1 MNTSA
6 NTKSD
11 MDYEYIVKL
20 RKHPTWRL
28 LNADSAPLIIAFFYK
43 CFIKPNVRAL
53 AQGELENKLEDYLF
67 HLRNIYGARLFPR
80 SSREYLDEWAK
91 GEQGY
96 LRKYY
101 PPHGDEPE
109 YDLTPAS
116 EKAIE
121 WLNSLKQKQFIGAES
136 RLLMVFRFL
145 RDIVRSVET
154 DPQQRIAQLNK
165 EKAAIDKEIERLNN
179 GIIDPYDATQIKER
193 YFQVQEN
200 ARGLLSDFRQIE
212 ENFRELD
219 RHVRELITMSEQSKG
234 KMLEEIFG
242 EQDAIND
249 SDQGKSFRAF
259 WAFLMSPDHQQE
271 LQQLL
276 DRVFGLPEIAD
287 IETDDFLPGIK
298 YHLMDAG
305 EKVKRTNA
313 GLVEQLR
320 KFLDDRAWLENKRII
335 MLIRDIKKR
344 AIEIK
349 NTLPDNRHFTY
360 IDDLRPGIELPMA
373 RSLFAPPSRPVIDAD
388 PEAGSP
394 DFDDSVLF
402 EQHYVD
408 EMQLKANI
416 RRALDKQN
424 PVSLAEVCR
433 LSPVEKGLNELII
446 YLHLANLDDRA
457 VVDGRE
463 TEIIPWHNSE
473 GAAKQATLP
482 KVIFNR

>member
-1 MNTSA
+1 M
-6 NTKSD
+6 
-11 MDYEYIVKL
+11 
-20 RKHPTWRL
+20 
-28 LNADSAPLIIAFFYK
+28 
-43 CFIKPNVRAL
+43 
-53 AQGELENKLEDYLF
+53 
-67 HLRNIYGARLFPR
+67 
-80 SSREYLDEWAK
+80 
-91 GEQGY
+91 
-96 LRKYY
+96 
-101 PPHGDEPE
+101 
-109 YDLTPAS
+109 
-116 EKAIE
+116 
-121 WLNSLKQKQFIGAES
+121 
-136 RLLMVFRFL
+136 
-145 RDIVRSVET
+145 
-154 DPQQRIAQLNK
+154 
-165 EKAAIDKEIERLNN
+165 
-179 GIIDPYDATQIKER
+179 
-193 YFQVQEN
+193 
-200 ARGLLSDFRQIE
+200 
-212 ENFRELD
+212 
-219 RHVRELITMSEQSKG
+219 
-234 KMLEEIFG
+234 
-242 EQDAIND
+242 
-249 SDQGKSFRAF
+249 
-259 WAFLMSPDHQQE
+259 
-271 LQQLL
+271 
-276 DRVFGLPEIAD
+276 
-287 IETDDFLPGIK
+287 
-298 YHLMDAG
+298 
-305 EKVKRTNA
+305 
-313 GLVEQLR
+313 R